1 MINSSDFVCLDE
13 DKFRNIIDKF
23 FSVNE
28 ILMVANSEMSEVFE
42 LLSNKSSDFSEI
54 LKSIKL
60 IMDKNNTIINNIN
73 YGLNSYKKIEDESIL
88 ELEMFDNNL

>member
-13 DKFRNIIDKF
+13 DKFHNIIDKF

-28 ILMVANSEMSEVFE
+28 ILMVANSEMSEVFG
-42 LLSNKSSDFSEI
+42 LLSNKSSDSSEI

-73 YGLNSYKKIEDESIL
+73 YGLNAYKKIEDESIL